1 MIEFN
6 FAKAQAGAPVIT
18 REGRKVRIGIWDAP
32 GIYPIV
38 GIVISADGNNSIS
51 MSWTKRGCKYEYGEE
66 SKDDLFMVPPELY
79 INVSVDP
86 IGGHPNRYDV
96 GYAYISREDAESY
109 LCPGMRLMK
118 LVEVEE
124 ETN

>member
-32 GIYPIV
+32 GTRPLV
-38 GIVISADGNNSIS
+38 GIVISADGANSILR
-51 MSWTKRGCKYEYGEE
+51 SWTKLGWKYEEGEG
-66 SKDDLFMVPPELY
+66 SKYDLFMAPPELY
-79 INVSVDP
+79 ISVSIDLMGDCP
-86 IGGHPNRYDV
+86 DRYDT

-109 LCPGMRLMK
+109 LRPGMRLMK